1 MKKIVIAAVMMFGY
15 TSATFAAEGPKVE
28 YSADSSMETE
38 QATMKSHIN
47 YAPGKERREMD
58 MGRNKQTMILRQ
70 DKKVMWMLMPEQKM
84 YMESPLGSGDDHS
97 KSTDLSNAKVES
109 TEAGSEKVNGIDT
122 RKYKVIVTTDRGKMG
137 GFFWK
142 TPDGILVKS
151 DLIAVDKGSKIRMKS
166 ELTNLKVG
174 HQDPALFEIPA
185 DYKTMDMGAMMG
197 GAMGR
202 HRR

>member
-1 MKKIVIAAVMMFGY
+1 
-15 TSATFAAEGPKVE
+15 
-28 YSADSSMETE
+28 
-38 QATMKSHIN
+38 
-47 YAPGKERREMD
+47 
-58 MGRNKQTMILRQ
+58 
-70 DKKVMWMLMPEQKM
+70 
-84 YMESPLGSGDDHS
+84 
-97 KSTDLSNAKVES
+97 
-109 TEAGSEKVNGIDT
+109 
-122 RKYKVIVTTDRGKMG
+122 MG